1 MARKKT
7 ITRDQILNA
16 AYEVVAKEGF
26 SRFTARN
33 IAAKMKCSTQPI
45 YLEFKNMDE
54 LKKVLV
60 KEIITKLSTKLLH
73 KEVTG
78 NKLIDL
84 GINYIEFASEEK
96 QLYKALY
103 LEGETEMA
111 ELEEYSYDYFYDGV
125 IKGTEYEELSNEKL
139 VSLYT
144 GFWIVVSGVAALTS
158 SSIIT
163 PSREET
169 IELLEDSFDMMK
181 TQNRPVDLSFK
192 TLRP

>member
-60 KEIITKLSTKLLH
+60 KEIITKLSTKMLS

-78 NKLIDL
+78 NKLVDL
-84 GINYIEFASEEK
+84 GINYIEFAIEEK

-103 LEGETEMA
+103 LEGETEIA
-111 ELEEYSYDYFYDGV
+111 DLEEYSYDYFYHTV
-125 IKGTEYEELSNEKL
+125 IQGTEYEELSKDKL
-139 VSLYT
+139 LSLYT

-163 PSREET
+163 PTREEI

-181 TQNRPVDLSFK
+181 TNNRPLDLSFK
-192 TLRP
+192 TLHL

>member
-1 MARKKT
+1 
-7 ITRDQILNA
+7 
-16 AYEVVAKEGF
+16 
-26 SRFTARN
+26 
-33 IAAKMKCSTQPI
+33 
-45 YLEFKNMDE
+45 
-54 LKKVLV
+54 
-60 KEIITKLSTKLLH
+60 
-73 KEVTG
+73 
-78 NKLIDL
+78 
-84 GINYIEFASEEK
+84 
-96 QLYKALY
+96 
-103 LEGETEMA
+103 MA